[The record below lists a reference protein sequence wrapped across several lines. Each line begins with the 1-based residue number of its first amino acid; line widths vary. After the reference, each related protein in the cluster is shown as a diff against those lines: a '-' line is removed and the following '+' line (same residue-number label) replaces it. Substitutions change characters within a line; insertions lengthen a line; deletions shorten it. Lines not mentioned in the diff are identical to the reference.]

1 VSDSALTIERF
12 SGAAVEPFLPEIAAL
27 RIEVFREY
35 PYLYRGTLAYES
47 RYLQS
52 YAASAE
58 SVVVIARDG
67 ARVVGAATAMPLDQH
82 SESVAPA
89 LIAAGFAANE
99 VYYFG
104 ESVLRA
110 RYRGRRIGHAF
121 FDGREAAAR
130 EFGFR
135 FATFCAVERPHDH
148 PQKPQDYVPHDAF
161 WTKRGYTKRPDIVSE
176 FSWLDI
182 DEPHETTKRMLFWVK
197 ELSR

>member
-1 VSDSALTIERF
+1 VSDPALTIERF
-12 SGAAVEPFLPEIAAL
+12 SAAAVEPFLPDIAAL

-35 PYLYRGTLAYES
+35 PYLYRGSLAYES

-52 YAASAE
+52 YARSPQ
-58 SVVVIARDG
+58 SVVVVAREG
-67 ARVVGAATAMPLDQH
+67 SQVVGAATAMPLDQH

-89 LIAAGFAANE
+89 LTAAGFAASD

-110 RYRGRRIGHAF
+110 SYRGRGIGHAF

-135 FATFCAVERPHDH
+135 IAAFCAVQRPDDH
-148 PQKPQDYVPHDAF
+148 PRKPPGYVPHDAF

-197 ELSR
+197 ELFR

>member
-1 VSDSALTIERF
+1 VTGPALTIERV
-12 SGAAVEPFLPEIAAL
+12 SGAAIEPFLQDVAAL

-52 YAASAE
+52 YAASPQ
-58 SVVVIARDG
+58 SVVVVARDG
-67 ARVVGAATAMPLDQH
+67 VQVVGAATAMPLAQH

-89 LIAAGFAANE
+89 LIAAGFAASD

-110 RYRGRRIGHAF
+110 SYRGRGIGHAF

-135 FATFCAVERPHDH
+135 IATFCAVERPDDH
-148 PQKPQDYVPHDAF
+148 PQKPPGYVPHDAF

-176 FSWLDI
+176 FAWLDV
-182 DEPHETTKRMLFWVK
+182 DETYETSKRMVFWIK

>member
-1 VSDSALTIERF
+1 MTDSALTIERF
-12 SGAAVEPFLPEIAAL
+12 SGAAIEPYLQDIAAL

-35 PYLYRGTLAYES
+35 PYLYLGELGYES

-52 YAASAE
+52 YAASAR

-67 ARVVGAATAMPLDQH
+67 QQVVGASTAMPLDQH
-82 SESVAPA
+82 TESVAPA
-89 LIAAGFAANE
+89 LTAAGFAASE

-110 RYRGRRIGHAF
+110 SYRGRGIGHAF

-135 FATFCAVERPHDH
+135 IATFCAVERPDDH
-148 PQKPQDYVPHDAF
+148 PRKPKDYVPHDAF

-176 FSWLDI
+176 FAWLDV
-182 DEPHETTKRMLFWVK
+182 DEACETTKRMLFWVK
-197 ELSR
+197 ELTR